1 MQQKKRAARFPDM
14 KYTAQI
20 QVFADDGQMVVET
33 SFDKMPAEEVVKLAT
48 RLQGDLAIIRYR
60 AEKKIFAQPEKPGT

>member
-1 MQQKKRAARFPDM
+1 M

-20 QVFADDGQMVVET
+20 QVFADDGQMIVET

-48 RLQGDLAIIRYR
+48 CLQVDLGRIRYS
-60 AEKKIFAQPEKPGT
+60 AEKKIFEQPEKPGT